1 MERTSENNRSTT
13 KQPFDHPVA
22 PKVNE
27 SDRDM
32 DSIVHKKPPR
42 QENFKQP
49 DPQSQSLKK
58 SSARRSRSRSPAR
71 KNSAK
76 RQEEKTDE
84 EKQPKVDGICGV
96 SNC

>member
-32 DSIVHKKPPR
+32 DSIVHKKPPKA
-42 QENFKQP
+42 ESFKQP
-49 DPQSQSLKK
+49 DAQS
-58 SSARRSRSRSPAR
+58 
-71 KNSAK
+71 
-76 RQEEKTDE
+76 
-84 EKQPKVDGICGV
+84 
-96 SNC
+96 